1 MDTEWARTFQ
11 AVVTSGS
18 FIGAARRL
26 HVTQSTIS
34 ARIRAL
40 EDQLGCKL
48 FVRNKAGATLTPA
61 GRQFLKHAA
70 TLVRTVEQAR
80 QDAGIARGYRG
91 VLTVGARFALWVEVL
106 LNWLPGMRELAPDV
120 SIRGEIGHE
129 DVLMMRLVER
139 SMDVGVMYTPESR
152 PGLTV
157 EFLLE
162 DHLVMVSTDASG
174 REIPGRGYVYVDW
187 GPEFHAKHSMKF
199 PDFGTPAL
207 VVDIAWLGLQH
218 MLNYGGAGYFPE
230 RLIQPYLD
238 SGVLFRIQE
247 VPMFTLPAYMVYP
260 TDADPEPLTT
270 ALNSIRKAVLE
281 TDDRAG
287 RPRRAVNDVR

>member
-11 AVVTSGS
+11 AIVTSGS

-26 HVTQSTIS
+26 HITQSTVS

-40 EDQLGCKL
+40 EEQLGSRL

-70 TLVRTVEQAR
+70 TLIRTVEHAR
-80 QDAGIARGYRG
+80 QDAGITRGYRG

-106 LNWLPGMRELAPDV
+106 LRWLPGMRELAPDISV
-120 SIRGEIGHE
+120 RGEIGHE

-139 SMDVGVMYTPESR
+139 SMDIGLMYTPESR

-162 DHLVMVSTDASG
+162 EKLILVSTDPAAG
-174 REIPGRGYVYVDW
+174 EMPGEGYVYVDW
-187 GPEFHAKHSMKF
+187 GPEFHAKHSITF

-218 MLNYGGAGYFPE
+218 MLNFGGSGYFPE
-230 RLIQPYLD
+230 RLVRSYLD
-238 SGVLFRIQE
+238 SGTLSPVRGA
-247 VPMFTLPAYMVYP
+247 PSFTLPGYMVYP
-260 TDADPEPLTT
+260 TDSDAEPLRI
-270 ALNSIRKAVLE
+270 ALASIREAV
-281 TDDRAG
+281 D
-287 RPRRAVNDVR
+287 

>member
-26 HVTQSTIS
+26 HITQSTVS

-40 EDQLGCKL
+40 EEHLGCRL
-48 FVRNKAGATLTPA
+48 FVRNKAGAVLTPA

-70 TLVRTVEQAR
+70 TLIRTVEQAQ
-80 QDAGIARGYRG
+80 QDAGIVRGHRG

-106 LNWLPGMRELAPDV
+106 LKWLPRMREVAPDV
-120 SIRGEIGHE
+120 SVRGEIGHE
-129 DVLMMRLVER
+129 ETLMMRLVER
-139 SMDVGVMYTPESR
+139 SMDIGLMYTPESR

-162 DHLVMVSTDASG
+162 ENLVMVSTDAAATRNAAG
-174 REIPGRGYVYVDW
+174 DYVYVDW
-187 GPEFHAKHSMKF
+187 GPEFHASQSVNLA
-199 PDFGTPAL
+199 DFGTPAL

-218 MLNYGGAGYFPE
+218 MLDHGGWGYFPQ
-230 RLIQPYLD
+230 RLVGSYLD
-238 SGVLFRIQE
+238 SKRLFA
-247 VPMFTLPAYMVYP
+247 VADAPTFKLPAYMVYRS
-260 TDADPEPLTT
+260 DVDPELLRT
-270 ALNSIRKAVLE
+270 AIAQIRHVVLE
-281 TDDRAG
+281 PD
-287 RPRRAVNDVR
+287 